1 MAVKLTNDGMH
12 STPFRSRRPA
22 TSNDIQKQLGDYI
35 GGDMKNAMDEVSP
48 VGGLNDAPG
57 RGTSVQTVHDGLRSW
72 YILIILMLAYSLA
85 YIDRQL
91 LNLLVDPIRHSLAIS
106 DTQLSLVQG
115 IAFISAYLIAS
126 PLFGRLVDVTNRRNI
141 LLLGIV
147 LWCVFTALCGKATT
161 FQGLFLAR
169 FGVGASEACVFPVA
183 LSMIADRFSAKRMPR
198 AMSVFILGPLLGGGL
213 SLVAGGLVIS
223 FARDVH
229 QQFPMLA
236 GFEAWQLAFVLIGLP
251 GILFALLVSLTV
263 REPMRSK
270 VISGST
276 DERQYS
282 TREAAAFLWERRGF
296 YSRILLGVGMLAIV
310 VLGMPA
316 WMPTYLIRAQGMPAA
331 LVGFRFGV
339 LVVSFGITGALTG
352 PWISRRLER
361 RGYDDA
367 PLRTAAIAMIP
378 MTICCASIPFAPG
391 ATGALVA
398 AAGTVFFFSV
408 PTGCMAAAL
417 QNVAPSRM
425 RGIVGAL
432 YSFFAQ
438 LIGFGLGP
446 TLIALV
452 TDHLFGNPKM
462 AGNSIGI
469 VCTIAAVLAGWL
481 LFTALPPYRRLL
493 AEERGEKL
501 D

>member
-1 MAVKLTNDGMH
+1 MKNVIDKAPLADSLNNASATQRSNQIAHD
-12 STPFRSRRPA
+12 SLRSR
-22 TSNDIQKQLGDYI
+22 
-35 GGDMKNAMDEVSP
+35 
-48 VGGLNDAPG
+48 
-57 RGTSVQTVHDGLRSW
+57 
-72 YILIILMLAYSLA
+72 YILIILMFAYSLA
-85 YIDRQL
+85 YIDRQI

-115 IAFISAYLIAS
+115 IAFISAYLVAS
-126 PLFGRLVDVTNRRNI
+126 PLFGRLVDIANRRNI
-141 LLLGIV
+141 LLAGIC

-169 FGVGASEACVFPVA
+169 VGVGASEACVFPVA
-183 LSMIADRFSAKRMPR
+183 LSMIADCFSARQMPR
-198 AMSVFILGPLLGGGL
+198 AMSIFVLGPMLGGGL

-223 FARDVH
+223 FARGVH
-229 QQFPMLA
+229 LQFPMLA

-251 GILFALLVSLTV
+251 GLLFALLVLLTV
-263 REPMRSK
+263 REPVRSK
-270 VISGST
+270 VMGGSV

-282 TREAAAFLWERRGF
+282 IRESAVFLWARRAF
-296 YSRILLGVGMLAIV
+296 YARILLGVGMLAIV

-316 WMPTYLIRAQGMPAA
+316 WMPSYLIRTQGMPPA
-331 LVGFRFGV
+331 LVGFRFGM
-339 LVVSFGITGALTG
+339 LVVGFGIAGALAG
-352 PWISRRLER
+352 PWISRLLER
-361 RGYDDA
+361 RGYADA

-378 MTICCASIPFAPG
+378 MMLCCASIPFAPG
-391 ATGALVA
+391 ATGALAA
-398 AAGTVFFFSV
+398 AAGTVFFFSL

-425 RGIVGAL
+425 RGTVGAL

-452 TDHLFGNPKM
+452 TDRVFGNPKM

-469 VCTIAAVLAGWL
+469 VCTIAAALAAWL
-481 LFTALPPYRRLL
+481 LFSALLPYRRLL
-493 AEERGEKL
+493 EEEREV
-501 D
+501 